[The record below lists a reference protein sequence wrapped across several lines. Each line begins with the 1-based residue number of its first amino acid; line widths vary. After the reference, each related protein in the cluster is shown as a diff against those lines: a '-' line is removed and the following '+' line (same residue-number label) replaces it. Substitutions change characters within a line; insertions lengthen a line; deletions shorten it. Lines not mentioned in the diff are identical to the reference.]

1 MHHMTEDI
9 HQLQYQRLQ
18 HLQRSCVDREVLKN
32 VTNNRESQIIYS
44 SRYNFSF
51 CKVPKA
57 GCSFWTQV
65 FAILQNGAHTSK
77 DVFGLARED
86 VHNVELGIVGY
97 IDAKTNT
104 KRNIRT
110 VLVSRDPY
118 SRLFSAYIDKIFLP
132 LRYDIAVGIVQRQR
146 TSQNRNVSCANDITF
161 EEFLSDIVDRAREG
175 NPLNRHWAPIVSLCN
190 PCDVNVLSLVK
201 QETFSVDVEYV
212 LKEVGIAND
221 EFDVIYDALH
231 DHRIEASIPGIV
243 TTVTERGKWFNR
255 CLDAIEVARRIW
267 VSFQIQGYI
276 KEDIPFPTN
285 TINSNKKAKNPE
297 FLTNIILDTIK
308 KHPMAPN
315 NAKIQR
321 RQALVRAFDGL
332 PKDILDEVKQL
343 YKQDFILFD
352 YSFEPPSVVH
362 Q

>member
-65 FAILQNGAHTSK
+65 FAILQNGAHTFK

-97 IDAKTNT
+97 IDAKINT
-104 KRNIRT
+104 IGNIRT

-118 SRLFSAYIDKIFLP
+118 SRLFSAYIDKMFLP

-146 TSQNRNVSCANDITF
+146 KSQNRNVSCANDITF
-161 EEFLSDIVDRAREG
+161 EEFLSDIVDTAREG
-175 NPLNRHWAPIVSLCN
+175 NPLNRHWSPIVSLCN

-231 DHRIEASIPGIV
+231 DHRIDATIPGIV

-297 FLTNIILDTIK
+297 YLTNIILDTIK
-308 KHPMAPN
+308 KHPMSPN

-332 PKDILDEVKQL
+332 TKDILDKVKQL

-352 YSFEPPSVVH
+352 YSFEPPSMVH